1 MRFNLFARHRCVFM
15 LFARRRCV
23 FVLLAS
29 FTPLALVG
37 RSSFEPTGRGADG
50 PRGRDL
56 LSRRGRVAAGRAALS
71 AGGYQ
76 GDVFTAS
83 LTQSRLSPSRTSKQ
97 FDVNI
102 MRVVLGCVCLKIQLL
117 LRRAFEHE
125 PSKHHGSTRGMFET
139 TGCGTLPAIEAQGA
153 RRGVGANHGDGDDV
167 FLKATRTKNCSR
179 LVVWSSSGSH
189 S

>member
-1 MRFNLFARHRCVFM
+1 M

-102 MRVVLGCVCLKIQLL
+102 MRVVLGCACLKIQLL

-125 PSKHHGSTRGMFET
+125 PLKQLKLRGRGEGWGPT
-139 TGCGTLPAIEAQGA
+139 T
-153 RRGVGANHGDGDDV
+153 
-167 FLKATRTKNCSR
+167 ATATTFS
-179 LVVWSSSGSH
+179 
-189 S
+189 